1 MSQILKYPFFLNLN
15 KKGLSFLKKILII
28 FKINLLVIT
37 LFTSSAQATTSFVD
51 SFSISAQETAAQ
63 GIAFNNDGTKMFVV
77 GSTGDDVNE
86 YTLTTGFDVSSA
98 SFVDSFSVSDQESF
112 PQGIAFN
119 NDGTK
124 MFVVG
129 STGNDVNEYTLTTG
143 FDVSSASFVD
153 SFSVSDQESFPTGVT
168 FNNDGTKMFVVG
180 VDGDVN
186 EYTLTAGF
194 DVSSASFVDSFSV
207 KDQESLPR
215 DVTFNNDGTK
225 MFVVGRD

>member
-77 GSTGDDVNE
+77 GSTGYD
-86 YTLTTGFDVSSA
+86 L
-98 SFVDSFSVSDQESF
+98 
-112 PQGIAFN
+112 
-119 NDGTK
+119 
-124 MFVVG
+124 
-129 STGNDVNEYTLTTG
+129 NEYTLTTG

-194 DVSSASFVDSFSV
+194 DVSSASFVDSFSIIA
-207 KDQESLPR
+207 QENFPT
-215 DVTFNNDGTK
+215 DVT
-225 MFVVGRD
+225 